1 MKGGT
6 LAVLWGI
13 IGLSGVGGWAGD
25 SESDRATLRGVEGM
39 YVIVEELEPEVE
51 RAGLTRH
58 QLQTDVELRLRQ
70 AGIRVLTKEE
80 RLETLGAPWLYVNV
94 NVVLRSDGLTAFS
107 TRVELNQ
114 VALLKTDG
122 SLVIVPTW
130 SVASIGSVGRIR
142 FVDTIRNDVRDYVD
156 GFINAYLSV
165 HPRPAGSATPS
176 STSPR
181 RNLVH

>member
-1 MKGGT
+1 
-6 LAVLWGI
+6 VLWGI
-13 IGLSGVGGWAGD
+13 IGLSGGGCWAGD

-58 QLQTDVELRLRQ
+58 QLQTEVELRLRQ
-70 AGIRVLTKEE
+70 VGIRVLTKEE
-80 RLETLGAPWLYVNV
+80 RLETPGAPWLYVNV

-130 SVASIGSVGRIR
+130 SVAYTGSVGSLRLSA
-142 FVDTIRNDVRDYVD
+142 IRNNVKDQVD
-156 GFINAYLSV
+156 HFINAYLSV
-165 HPRPAGSATPS
+165 HPRSTGSATPS

-181 RNLVH
+181 SNLVH